1 MPEKPEAVV
10 VVGGGIVGCFIAYRL
25 AIEGVAVTLVE
36 RDTPGAG
43 ASGTAGGNIQPGAGS
58 YGEFQAAIGAESLRL
73 FRHFLPDIKEASGI
87 DPQDQEVQYFHAALN
102 DDEARQVRIQAEI
115 LYKSGLKAQW
125 IEGADARKI
134 EPRLSSDVLGGML
147 LRDCVQMDASRFVS
161 ALAESARA
169 SGVQMLVAEVVGL
182 QRDDNRVTGVLL
194 KDGTEVG
201 CDTVVLAM
209 GAWVGTVGSEWL
221 RTLLPAR
228 PYSLQKLHLRPKGN
242 ALGCAVNWGGINI
255 VSRVDGL
262 VHAGSKH
269 DAAGFEANPTR
280 EGREWILE
288 RVNTILPGLDVE
300 VVDSQAACAAATPGR
315 IPILSPVEALDGV
328 YLAST
333 ASDGFHLS
341 AVIANMLTE
350 LLVRGKKHHFLAR
363 MRLG

>member
-1 MPEKPEAVV
+1 MPRKSKTVV

-87 DPQDQEVQYFHAALN
+87 DPQDQEVQYLHAALN
-102 DDEARQVRIQAEI
+102 DDEARQVRNQAET
-115 LYKSGLKAQW
+115 LYKTGLKAQW
-125 IEGADARKI
+125 IEGVDARKI
-134 EPRLSSDVLGGML
+134 EPRLSPDVLGGML
-147 LRDCVQMDASRFVS
+147 LQNCVQMDARRFVS
-161 ALAESARA
+161 ALAESAKAR
-169 SGVQMLVAEVVGL
+169 GVQMLVAEVVEL
-182 QRDDNRVTGVLL
+182 QRNDNRVTGVLL
-194 KDGTEVG
+194 GNGTVVG

-209 GAWVGTVGSEWL
+209 GAWAGTVGSGWL
-221 RTLLPAR
+221 KTPLPTR
-228 PYSLQKLHLRPKGN
+228 PYALQKLHLRPKGN
-242 ALGCAVNWGGINI
+242 ALRCAVNWGGINI

-269 DAAGFEANPTR
+269 DATGFEANPTR
-280 EGREWILE
+280 EGMAWILE
-288 RVNTILPGLDVE
+288 RVNTILPELDVE
-300 VVDSQAACAAATPGR
+300 VVDSQAACAATTPGR
-315 IPILSPVEALDGV
+315 TPILSPVAALDGV

-333 ASDGFHLS
+333 ASDGFHMS

-350 LLVRGKKHHFLAR
+350 LLVRGKKHHFLTR
-363 MRLG
+363 MRLD